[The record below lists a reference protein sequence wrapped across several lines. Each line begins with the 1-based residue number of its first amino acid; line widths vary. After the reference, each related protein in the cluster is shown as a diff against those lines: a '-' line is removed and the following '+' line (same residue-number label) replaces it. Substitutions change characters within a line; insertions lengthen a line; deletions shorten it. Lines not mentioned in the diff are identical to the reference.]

1 MIGAS
6 SVDQKSFAF
15 QPFDDGAAVHN
26 DTRHSGMRGLGGP
39 GAHETA
45 VIGIA
50 DRAILSTFVDFG
62 VKRE

>member
-1 MIGAS
+1 VVQVPTRRLSGFNAAS
-6 SVDQKSFAF
+6 
-15 QPFDDGAAVHN
+15 
-26 DTRHSGMRGLGGP
+26 
-39 GAHETA
+39 A